1 MAWPVPMAK
10 CSALWIDWREGGHS
24 ETSVLVVPGVKDTK
38 SGHLEYPDLVSFKKV
53 CHTVKK
59 AEKKKDRKQING
71 K

>member
-1 MAWPVPMAK
+1 MPKFKRGKFTCVLHVYIKETQAHG
-10 CSALWIDWREGGHS
+10 RS

-59 AEKKKDRKQING
+59 QKRKRTEN